1 MITGEIRHFDE
12 GKKFGFIRGDDGE
25 DYFFHGGSLS
35 PRMQRI
41 SGLLREGYRVKF
53 DTDFDMKGNKAVNVQ
68 PG

>member
-1 MITGEIRHFDE
+1 
-12 GKKFGFIRGDDGE
+12 
-25 DYFFHGGSLS
+25 
-35 PRMQRI
+35 MQRI